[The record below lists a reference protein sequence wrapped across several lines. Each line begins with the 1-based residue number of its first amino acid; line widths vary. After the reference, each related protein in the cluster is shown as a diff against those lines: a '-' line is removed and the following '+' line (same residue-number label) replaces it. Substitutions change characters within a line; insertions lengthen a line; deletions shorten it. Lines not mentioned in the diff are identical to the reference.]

1 MKKLIFLG
9 TPDLSV
15 TILKSLIDAGYE
27 IPLVITSP
35 DKPIGR
41 KQIITPTPVKVFTE
55 SKNLKVITPEKLGEE
70 VLEEITNSGAELG
83 IVVAYGKIIPQKIID
98 ALPKGLLN
106 IHYSLLPEFRG
117 ASPVESAILADKKET
132 GVTIQKLV
140 FKLDAGPI
148 VAVEKLTLDNQIT
161 TPELKEKLTEI
172 GRDLLIKILPEYIN
186 GKIIP
191 IEQDES
197 KATRCGKIQKADGEI
212 KDGDTDKEKW
222 IKYRAFLG
230 WPGIFYFDNPVT
242 GGGEEIHPHTKFSHT
257 QNNNRNIPGQNHNL
271 NGHNNQKVGVRVK
284 ITEAKFENEKFIIK
298 KIIPEGK
305 KEISL

>member
-35 DKPIGR
+35 DKPVGR
-41 KQIITPTPVKVFTE
+41 KQVLTPTPVKVFAE
-55 SKNLKVITPEKLGEE
+55 SKNLKVVTPEKLDDE
-70 VLEEITNSGAELG
+70 VLNKIKNSNAEVG

-132 GVTIQKLV
+132 GVTIQKLI

-148 VAVEKLTLDNQIT
+148 VAVEKFTLDNQIK

-172 GRDLLIKILPEYIN
+172 GAKLLVKILPGYLE
-186 GKIIP
+186 GKIVP
-191 IEQDES
+191 TDQDES
-197 KATRCGKIQKADGEI
+197 KATHCGKIQKADGEI
-212 KDGDTDKEKW
+212 KDGDIDKEKW
-222 IKYRAFLG
+222 IKYRAFFG
-230 WPGIFYFDNPVT
+230 WPGIFYFDNPPT
-242 GGGEEIHPHTKFSHT
+242 GGGKEIHPHTNFSHT

-271 NGHNNQKVGVRVK
+271 NSHNNQKVGVRVK
-284 ITEAKFENEKFIIK
+284 ITEAVFENEKFIIK

-305 KEISL
+305 KEISF